1 MSSKI
6 TFSLWDKENNVLYTG
21 GAVRIFEGADCTGT
35 KVASTEAG
43 EIIGDVVEIFETS
56 GLYYVTGLDTAVY
69 SMSLNAQPLVNLTNI
84 ILVGIDLV
92 THLANADIHSELDD
106 TETSS
111 DTKIWSIN
119 QIKTKIAEISGYAPD
134 DISIQLNVDDELEVK
149 AINGSII
156 TDASI
161 PAAKLATDSVETAKI
176 KDANITV
183 AKINYDTNDFE
194 ADGTKLSIKQSF
206 SNETFINEDKS
217 LNENLNNI
225 NNALVKHNTALNN
238 TGNNL
243 DAFHYNTIYN
253 EDVAVASGVS
263 GNEAS
268 FNYTEY
274 NREDMAAGTSN
285 IVIFQYIKQTGDLGI
300 KVSFQYKY
308 HTAGSEIELD
318 TTNVGTCGWAT
329 PSGTQDVWTDTFI
342 ESTNRFEGASVGQEL
357 GFQLQLK
364 SGPGQYIYVTRVKI
378 DIISKNNSEI

>member
-1 MSSKI
+1 MASQLTVWRINSLTGAGI
-6 TFSLWDKENNVLYTG
+6 TGEV
-21 GAVRIFEGADCTGT
+21 VRVYDPTITT
-35 KVASTEAG
+35 MKASTEGGEQGGGVLAIVDNGNGSYTVAAG
-43 EIIGDVVEIFETS
+43 LAYQTIAIAFNSTTAAETGYENIQWDGDDVHTH
-56 GLYYVTGLDTAVY
+56 LD
-69 SMSLNAQPLVNLTNI
+69 NLTKHRLINDSGTTTTVLLSASKI
-84 ILVGIDLV
+84 IATYLAKTDIDGTTVG
-92 THLANADIHSELDD
+92 
-106 TETSS
+106 
-111 DTKIWSIN
+111 
-119 QIKTKIAEISGYAPD
+119 
-134 DISIQLNVDDELEVK
+134 LNGDGELEVK
-149 AINGSII
+149 DSGIGNDKLG
-156 TDASI
+156 T
-161 PAAKLATDSVETAKI
+161 AAVETI
-176 KDANITV
+176 NVKDANITV

-206 SNETFINEDKS
+206 SDETFINEDKS

-318 TTNVGTCGWAT
+318 TTDVGTCGWAT

>member
-119 QIKTKIAEISGYAPD
+119 QIKAKIAEISGYAPD

-161 PAAKLATDSVETAKI
+161 PAAKLAIDSVETAKI

-183 AKINYDTNDFE
+183 AKINYDTDDFE
-194 ADGTKLSIKQSF
+194 ADGTSLSIKQNF
-206 SNETFINEDKS
+206 SSEEILNEGKS
-217 LNENLNNI
+217 LNENLGRLQSRLKELEGSI
-225 NNALVKHNTALNN
+225 GGLKRRIIYSDYERAT
-238 TGNNL
+238 
-243 DAFHYNTIYN
+243 NTIN
-253 EDVAVASGVS
+253 
-263 GNEAS
+263 NEAS
-268 FNYTEY
+268 AIREY
-274 NREDMAAGTSN
+274 NSDDDTWKAIVRFPFWKHSGDTTIVLKCEMKTPTGNEVLVKLEGNSSSLDSTSTPAAAYTTKELSANISSYTDDSINDMVVSFKAITNTG
-285 IVIFQYIKQTGDLGI
+285 YIKNI
-300 KVSFQYKY
+300 IVEVI
-308 HTAGSEIELD
+308 GSE
-318 TTNVGTCGWAT
+318 
-329 PSGTQDVWTDTFI
+329 
-342 ESTNRFEGASVGQEL
+342 
-357 GFQLQLK
+357 
-364 SGPGQYIYVTRVKI
+364 
-378 DIISKNNSEI
+378 

>member
-56 GLYYVTGLDTAVY
+56 GLYYVTGLNTAVY

-194 ADGTKLSIKQSF
+194 ADGTKLSIKQDF
-206 SNETFINEDKS
+206 SSEEILNEGKS
-217 LNENLNNI
+217 LNENLGRLQSRLKGLEGSI
-225 NNALVKHNTALNN
+225 GGLKRRIIYSDYERAT
-238 TGNNL
+238 
-243 DAFHYNTIYN
+243 NTIN
-253 EDVAVASGVS
+253 
-263 GNEAS
+263 NEAS
-268 FNYTEY
+268 AIREY
-274 NREDMAAGTSN
+274 NSDDDTWEAIVRFPFWKHSGDTTIVLKCEMKTPTGNEVLVKLEGNSSSLDSTSTPAAAYTTEELSANISSYTDDSINDMVVSFKAITNTG
-285 IVIFQYIKQTGDLGI
+285 YIKNI
-300 KVSFQYKY
+300 IVEVI
-308 HTAGSEIELD
+308 GSE
-318 TTNVGTCGWAT
+318 
-329 PSGTQDVWTDTFI
+329 
-342 ESTNRFEGASVGQEL
+342 
-357 GFQLQLK
+357 
-364 SGPGQYIYVTRVKI
+364 
-378 DIISKNNSEI
+378 

>member
-1 MSSKI
+1 MASQLTVWRINSLTGAGI
-6 TFSLWDKENNVLYTG
+6 TGEV
-21 GAVRIFEGADCTGT
+21 VRVYDPTITT
-35 KVASTEAG
+35 MKASTEGGEQGGGVLAIVDNGNGSYTVAAG
-43 EIIGDVVEIFETS
+43 LAYQTIAIAFNSTTAAETGYENIQWDGDDVHTH
-56 GLYYVTGLDTAVY
+56 LD
-69 SMSLNAQPLVNLTNI
+69 NLTKHRLINDSGTTTTVLLSASKI
-84 ILVGIDLV
+84 IATYLAKTDIDGTTVG
-92 THLANADIHSELDD
+92 
-106 TETSS
+106 
-111 DTKIWSIN
+111 
-119 QIKTKIAEISGYAPD
+119 
-134 DISIQLNVDDELEVK
+134 LNGDGELEVK
-149 AINGSII
+149 DSGIGNDKLG
-156 TDASI
+156 T
-161 PAAKLATDSVETAKI
+161 AAVETI
-176 KDANITV
+176 NVKDANITV
-183 AKINYDTNDFE
+183 AKINYDTDDFE

-274 NREDMAAGTSN
+274 NREDTAAGTSN

-300 KVSFQYKY
+300 KVSFKYKY

-318 TTNVGTCGWAT
+318 TTDVGTCGWAT

>member
-1 MSSKI
+1 MASQLTIWRISSL
-6 TFSLWDKENNVLYTG
+6 SGAGMTG
-21 GAVRIFEGADCTGT
+21 EVVRVYDPTMT
-35 KVASTEAG
+35 TMKASTEGGEQGGGVLAIVDNGNGSYTVAAG
-43 EIIGDVVEIFETS
+43 LAYQTIAIAFNSTTAAETGYENIQWDGDDVHTH
-56 GLYYVTGLDTAVY
+56 LD
-69 SMSLNAQPLVNLTNI
+69 NLTKHRLISDSGTTTTVLLSASKI
-84 ILVGIDLV
+84 IATYLAKTDIDGTTVG
-92 THLANADIHSELDD
+92 
-106 TETSS
+106 
-111 DTKIWSIN
+111 
-119 QIKTKIAEISGYAPD
+119 
-134 DISIQLNVDDELEVK
+134 LNGDGELEVK
-149 AINGSII
+149 DSGIGNDKLG
-156 TDASI
+156 T
-161 PAAKLATDSVETAKI
+161 AAVETI
-176 KDANITV
+176 NVKDANITV

-274 NREDMAAGTSN
+274 NREDTAAGTSN

-300 KVSFQYKY
+300 KVSFKYKY

-318 TTNVGTCGWAT
+318 TTDVGTCGWAT

>member
-21 GAVRIFEGADCTGT
+21 GAVRIFEGADCNGT

-194 ADGTKLSIKQSF
+194 PDGTKLSIKQSF
-206 SNETFINEDKS
+206 LSEEILNEGKS
-217 LNENLNNI
+217 LNENLGRLQSRLKGLEGSI
-225 NNALVKHNTALNN
+225 GGIKRRILYSDFERA
-238 TGNNL
+238 TGATN
-243 DAFHYNTIYN
+243 
-253 EDVAVASGVS
+253 
-263 GNEAS
+263 NEAVDYRTYGVDV
-268 FNYTEY
+268 NVYKTILRIPY
-274 NREDMAAGTSN
+274 LKQNGDLTMN
-285 IVIFQYIKQTGDLGI
+285 IYFYSTGDSSATGLFTLNYGGSDVIEKGMGDGLGDGVI
-300 KVSFQYKY
+300 SYDISGEPNGALTAILLKLKTNSDGHEVFVSKIII
-308 HTAGSEIELD
+308 EI
-318 TTNVGTCGWAT
+318 T
-329 PSGTQDVWTDTFI
+329 SG
-342 ESTNRFEGASVGQEL
+342 E
-357 GFQLQLK
+357 
-364 SGPGQYIYVTRVKI
+364 
-378 DIISKNNSEI
+378 

>member
-1 MSSKI
+1 MASQLTVWRINSLTGAGI
-6 TFSLWDKENNVLYTG
+6 TGEV
-21 GAVRIFEGADCTGT
+21 VRVYDPTITT
-35 KVASTEAG
+35 MKASTEGGEQGGGVLAIVDNGNGSYTVAAG
-43 EIIGDVVEIFETS
+43 LAYQTIAIAFNSTTAAETGYENIQWDGDDVHTH
-56 GLYYVTGLDTAVY
+56 LD
-69 SMSLNAQPLVNLTNI
+69 NLTKHRLINDSGTTTTVLLSASKI
-84 ILVGIDLV
+84 IATYLAKTDIDGTTVG
-92 THLANADIHSELDD
+92 
-106 TETSS
+106 
-111 DTKIWSIN
+111 
-119 QIKTKIAEISGYAPD
+119 
-134 DISIQLNVDDELEVK
+134 LNGDGELEVK
-149 AINGSII
+149 DSGIGN
-156 TDASI
+156 DQ
-161 PAAKLATDSVETAKI
+161 LATDSVETAKI

-206 SNETFINEDKS
+206 SDETFINEDKS

-274 NREDMAAGTSN
+274 NREDMAEGTSN

-300 KVSFQYKY
+300 KVSFKYKY

-318 TTNVGTCGWAT
+318 TTDVGTCGWAT
-329 PSGTQDVWTDTFI
+329 PSGAEDVWTDTFI